1 MYCKF
6 SQQAKSRIQISIN
19 TCFEKCTC
27 IYAMGIQ
34 ELKYHVKC
42 LFDEKT
48 NNVLELRRKFMH

>member
-19 TCFEKCTC
+19 ACFEKCTC

-34 ELKYHVKC
+34 ELKYYVKC
-42 LFDEKT
+42 LFDEKQT
-48 NNVLELRRKFMH
+48 MF